1 LSEIVRAAADRVATT
16 LTDEARGPRRNGV
29 FALWLVARVAADG
42 VGAEKVSPRAQLR
55 RLEAL
60 DRRLSSLSVAPPLR
74 RALVGA
80 LRQFQEGN
88 EWDAAL
94 VLQQLV
100 APAREALG
108 TAVADAVLAVARAA
122 RAAHADGER

>member
-1 LSEIVRAAADRVATT
+1 MNETVRAAADKVAAT
-16 LTDEARGPRRNGV
+16 LTKEARGPRRNGV

-42 VGAEKVSPRAQLR
+42 VGPHGVSPRAQLR
-55 RLEAL
+55 RLDAL

-74 RALVGA
+74 RALIGA
-80 LRQFQEGN
+80 LRQFQASD

-108 TAVADAVLAVARAA
+108 TGVADAVLAVVRAA
-122 RAAHADGER
+122 RAAPMDGDR

>member
-1 LSEIVRAAADRVATT
+1 MNETVRAAADKVAAT
-16 LTDEARGPRRNGV
+16 LTQEARGPRRNGV

-42 VGAEKVSPRAQLR
+42 VGSDAVSPRAQLR

-74 RALVGA
+74 RALIGA
-80 LRQFQEGN
+80 LRQFEEGDD
-88 EWDAAL
+88 WDAAL

-108 TAVADAVLAVARAA
+108 PAVADAVLAVARAA
-122 RAAHADGER
+122 RAAPLDGER